1 MILRD
6 SLIESVAQSTSIP
19 DDARVWY
26 LSEKTIYPGFIDAYT
41 HYGMPSG
48 LKPFK
53 RRGIPDGAP
62 APKPQPLPAQA
73 GASY

>member
-6 SLIESVAQSTSIP
+6 SLIESVAQSTTIP

-26 LSEKTIYPGFIDAYT
+26 LSGKTIYPGFIDAYN
-41 HYGMPSG
+41 HYEMPSG

-53 RRGIPDGAP
+53 RRDIPDGAP
-62 APKPQPLPAQA
+62 TPKPQPLPAQA